1 MPKLPTVAIV
11 GRPNTGKSTLF
22 NRLIGSRRAIVSEI
36 PGTTRDPVVQRVEGE
51 EVDYLLMDTGGMG
64 GGTRDRDFEDDVAAQ
79 SLLALEHADLIL
91 FLVNG
96 REELTSSDFEVVDAL
111 RKKRKRHVSVFLV
124 ITKCDDLQKM
134 EEALPKFLEL
144 GISDDVFAVSA
155 FHGLGMDELE
165 DGIEE
170 KLVDAHFSDGSSL
183 RASTEAALLDSSPPL
198 RSGDSLEENGFG
210 ASREA
215 VPKVAIVGRPN
226 VGKSSLINAL
236 MPEPQRKTQS
246 RLTSDVPG
254 TTRDTTDTVLR
265 SHGKE
270 FLFLDTAGLKRRKNV
285 KEDVEVYAIIR
296 TLQAIEDA
304 DVTVLVLDATQE
316 IGRQDK
322 RIAALAIARGSGL
335 ILLANKTDLLSEE
348 EKQEFQK
355 QVNINFPFCTWAP
368 ILYTSTV
375 TRENLPKLFDLILVI
390 AGNRAQRIETAAL
403 NRWFRDLVAT
413 SQPKGIGGLSV
424 KAKYITQAD
433 ICPPTFVL
441 FLNDPKRLHFS
452 SIRFF
457 ENKLREVF
465 SLDGT
470 PVRWVKKGR
479 EE

>member
-1 MPKLPTVAIV
+1 MSKLPTVAII

-36 PGTTRDPVVQRVEGE
+36 PGTTRDPVVQRVEGD

-64 GGTRDRDFEDDVAAQ
+64 GGTRDRDFEDDVSAQ

-91 FLVNG
+91 FLVNS
-96 REELTSSDFEVVDAL
+96 REELTASDFEVVDAL

-134 EEALPKFLEL
+134 EEAMPKFLEL
-144 GISDDVFAVSA
+144 GISDNVFAVSA
-155 FHGLGMDELE
+155 FHGLGMDEME
-165 DGIEE
+165 EAIEE
-170 KLVDAHFSDGSSL
+170 RLGEMHFG
-183 RASTEAALLDSSPPL
+183 EDSSK
-198 RSGDSLEENGFG
+198 EEDEDIP
-210 ASREA
+210 R
-215 VPKVAIVGRPN
+215 VAMVGRPN

-254 TTRDTTDTVLR
+254 TTRDTTDTVLK

-270 FLFLDTAGLKRRKNV
+270 FLFLDTAGIKRRKNV

-322 RIAALAIARGSGL
+322 RIASLAIARGSGL

-348 EKQEFQK
+348 EKRAFQR
-355 QVNINFPFCTWAP
+355 QVDINFPFCKWAP
-368 ILYTSTV
+368 VLYTSAV

-390 AGNRAQRIETAAL
+390 AGNRAQRVETAAL

-433 ICPPTFVL
+433 THPPTFVL

-457 ENKLREVF
+457 ENKMRDTF
-465 SLDGT
+465 SLEGT

-479 EE
+479 ED

>member
-22 NRLIGSRRAIVSEI
+22 NRLIGSRRAIVSDI

-64 GGTRDRDFEDDVAAQ
+64 GGTRDQDFEDDVASQ
-79 SLLALEHADLIL
+79 SLIALEHADLIL
-91 FLVNG
+91 FLVNS

-134 EEALPKFLEL
+134 EEALPKFFEL

-155 FHGLGMDELE
+155 AHRLGMDELE
-165 DGIEE
+165 EAVEE
-170 KLVDAHFSDGSSL
+170 RLLEMHFGEDCSF
-183 RASTEAALLDSSPPL
+183 RASITDAPLDSSL
-198 RSGDSLEENGFG
+198 SANASSSSLEESVCD
-210 ASREA
+210 ASRETI
-215 VPKVAIVGRPN
+215 PKVAIVGRPN

-236 MPEPQRKTQS
+236 MPEPQRKVQS

-265 SHGKE
+265 SHGQE

-285 KEDVEVYAIIR
+285 REDVEVYAIIR

-304 DVTVLVLDATQE
+304 DVTVLVLDATEE

-322 RIAALAIARGSGL
+322 RIASLAIARGSGL
-335 ILLANKTDLLSEE
+335 VLLVNKTDLLSEG
-348 EKQEFQK
+348 EKQAFQR
-355 QVNINFPFCTWAP
+355 QVDINFPFCKWAP
-368 ILYTSTV
+368 VLYTSAV

-390 AGNRAQRIETAAL
+390 AGNRAQRVETAAL
-403 NRWFRDLVAT
+403 NRWFRDLVAA
-413 SQPKGIGGLSV
+413 SQPKGVGGLSV

-433 ICPPTFVL
+433 VCPPTFVL

-457 ENKLREVF
+457 ENKMRETF
-465 SLDGT
+465 SLEGT
-470 PVRWVKKGR
+470 PVRWVKKSN
-479 EE
+479 